1 MQLKK
6 AIPMHSGMR
15 WIAVILLAPIVSGG
29 LGCSKEPDAP
39 PLTTARSPA
48 VKASAPAGAAKQAE
62 PERQVYAKTT
72 TNPPAAAATP
82 PEAVAE
88 GASQGSGRPNRSN
101 PGRVP
106 EVLMTVG
113 HDALCRVRVDDPM
126 PAIELPDLEGQQRAL
141 ADLYGKRLTV
151 VCFWKDDR
159 ALARAELA
167 DLGSDVVSPYQERG
181 VAVVGVAVGMPPD
194 RVRQRVTDDGIAFP
208 NLVDA
213 DGSGFAQIGEQ
224 KLPRTYLLDHTG
236 KILWFDIEYSRSTRR
251 ELIAAIGAMLGDQ

>member
-6 AIPMHSGMR
+6 AILMHSGMR
-15 WIAVILLAPIVSGG
+15 WIAVILLASMVSGG

-48 VKASAPAGAAKQAE
+48 VKASVPAGAAKQAE
-62 PERQVYAKTT
+62 PERQVYAKTNA
-72 TNPPAAAATP
+72 NPPAAAATP
-82 PEAVAE
+82 SEAVAE
-88 GASQGSGRPNRSN
+88 GASQSSGRPNRAN
-101 PGRVP
+101 RGRVP
-106 EVLMTVG
+106 KVLMTVG

-141 ADLYGKRLTV
+141 ADLYGKHLTV

-167 DLGSDVVSPYQERG
+167 DLGPDVVSPYQGRG
-181 VAVVGVAVGMPPD
+181 VAVVGVAVDMPPD

-213 DGSGFAQIGEQ
+213 DGSGFAQIGEK

-236 KILWFDIEYSRSTRR
+236 KIVWFDIEYSRSTRR
-251 ELIAAIGAMLGDQ
+251 ELSAAIDAMLGDQ